1 MNKASYTERP
11 ATCSAG
17 NQMRWQF
24 GDLNKKDFTVGPSQC
39 ISHVE
44 KPPSDTSGSLGTKVK
59 AW

>member
-11 ATCSAG
+11 AMCSAG

-24 GDLNKKDFTVGPSQC
+24 GDLKKRPHSGSITVYLLC
-39 ISHVE
+39 E
-44 KPPSDTSGSLGTKVK
+44 KNPSDTSGSLGTKVK